1 MKTFVADDGRLI
13 GVIEQKIELP
23 YWTPYGRQV
32 QVRTEY
38 EFIDTS
44 ERPGTNG
51 SAPCSTIEEQAP
63 SGARG
68 PWSRYST
75 NS

>member
-32 QVRTEY
+32 QIRTDY
-38 EFIDTS
+38 EFMH
-44 ERPGTNG
+44 RNFKMPMH
-51 SAPCSTIEEQAP
+51 QADAWKEA
-63 SGARG
+63 SCLHSDA
-68 PWSRYST
+68 
-75 NS
+75 

>member
-32 QVRTEY
+32 
-38 EFIDTS
+38 
-44 ERPGTNG
+44 
-51 SAPCSTIEEQAP
+51 
-63 SGARG
+63 
-68 PWSRYST
+68 
-75 NS
+75 